1 MVPIPTPIFFAVKNV
16 PLVPTF
22 NPFSTAK
29 IPTELLKVRLEDDAK
44 SFDSL
49 NKISPLFPGGETVI
63 VTAIP
68 IGDPTDPTALIAFPT
83 KLS

>member
-1 MVPIPTPIFFAVKNV
+1 
-16 PLVPTF
+16 
-22 NPFSTAK
+22 
-29 IPTELLKVRLEDDAK
+29 LEDVAK

-49 NKISPLFPGGETVI
+49 NNTLPLFPGGETVM

-68 IGDPTDPTALIAFPT
+68 GGDPTVPAALIAFPT

>member
-1 MVPIPTPIFFAVKNV
+1 MVKIV
-16 PLVPTF
+16 PPVPTF
-22 NPFSTAK
+22 NPFPTVK
-29 IPTELLKVRLEDDAK
+29 IPTELLKVKLEDVAK

-68 IGDPTDPTALIAFPT
+68 GGGPTYSCGINCISNKI
-83 KLS
+83 KLSSAI

>member
-1 MVPIPTPIFFAVKNV
+1 
-16 PLVPTF
+16 
-22 NPFSTAK
+22 
-29 IPTELLKVRLEDDAK
+29 LEDVAK

-68 IGDPTDPTALIAFPT
+68 GGAPTVPVALIAFPT